1 MKVVITR
8 AEAGE
13 LGRRLETLGHEVVHC
28 PLIRTEPLGDEPLDL
43 SEWDWV
49 VVTSPNGA
57 RELGRRLAR
66 PPRHLAAI
74 GPGTAEA
81 LSSEGLHA
89 DLVPRVHTQEG
100 LRDELPPG
108 RTLLAAAEGAR
119 RGILDADFLPLYR
132 THELVAEP
140 PPGDVALLASPSAAR
155 ALAATGA
162 NIRVVA
168 IGPQTEAEARVL
180 GLDVAAVAETS
191 DLDGLVAAVESL
203 RE

>member
-1 MKVVITR
+1 MKVVVTR
-8 AEAGE
+8 AEVGE

-66 PPRHLAAI
+66 PPRHFAAI

-81 LSSEGLHA
+81 LSSQGLEA

-119 RGILDADFLPLYR
+119 RGILEADFLPLYR
-132 THELVAEP
+132 THELPAEP
-140 PPGDVALLASPSAAR
+140 PAGDVALLASPSAAR

-162 NIRVVA
+162 HIPVVA
-168 IGPQTEAEARVL
+168 IGPQTEAKAREL
-180 GLDVAAVAETS
+180 GLDVAAVAVTS